1 MNSLFASS
9 VIYSFQIFALTLFLV
24 VPNLHKE
31 VLAPQKG
38 LVPFL
43 LFFVSFALCSLGN
56 NHKKKPTVFLAK
68 KKLIARSLFNYIH
81 FTSMLTLERI
91 LNSLIMVYLTLVYF
105 S

>member
-43 LFFVSFALCSLGN
+43 LSFVSFALCSLGN
-56 NHKKKPTVFLAK
+56 NHRKA
-68 KKLIARSLFNYIH
+68 
-81 FTSMLTLERI
+81 
-91 LNSLIMVYLTLVYF
+91 NSVP
-105 S
+105 